1 MKNISMF
8 LTTFIFFI
16 SGVQADVSIDP
27 VQMYILNDAKQKT
40 TTLTLESINETE
52 KKLFEVKAFKWD
64 QNKKGED
71 VLEPEDALIINPRS
85 FILQPNGKQVIRIGF
100 NRPTQS
106 ILAGKQEGTWRILVE
121 EIPQTVKE
129 SSITFLLNFNLPLFI
144 GKQDDIKLKFNIE
157 NDKLIV
163 LNKANSHIQI
173 ANLKIIDSNKK
184 EIFKSDT
191 LGYALA
197 NKSLSYDLKGLK
209 IQDLNKYYVKLQTD
223 KSNEMV
229 ELKFME

>member
-1 MKNISMF
+1 MKTI
-8 LTTFIFFI
+8 TTFLFTFI
-16 SGVQADVSIDP
+16 LFIPGVRADVAIDP
-27 VQMYILNDAKQKT
+27 VQLYILNDAKQKS

-52 KKLFEVKAFKWD
+52 KKIFEVKAFKWD
-64 QNKKGED
+64 QNQNGED
-71 VLEPEDALIINPRS
+71 VLEPEDALIINPRN

-100 NRPTQS
+100 NRPVES

-121 EIPQTVKE
+121 EIPQAVKE

-144 GKQDDIKLKFNIE
+144 GKQDDVKLKFNIE

-163 LNKANSHIQI
+163 ANKANSHIQI
-173 ANLKIIDSNKK
+173 ANLKIIDSHKK

-197 NKSLSYDLKGLK
+197 NKSISYDLKGVK
-209 IQDLNKYYVKLQTD
+209 MPDPSKYYVRLQTD
-223 KSNEMV
+223 KSNKPV
-229 ELKFME
+229 ELKFMD

>member
-1 MKNISMF
+1 M
-8 LTTFIFFI
+8 
-16 SGVQADVSIDP
+16 
-27 VQMYILNDAKQKT
+27 
-40 TTLTLESINETE
+40 
-52 KKLFEVKAFKWD
+52 
-64 QNKKGED
+64 
-71 VLEPEDALIINPRS
+71 
-85 FILQPNGKQVIRIGF
+85 
-100 NRPTQS
+100 
-106 ILAGKQEGTWRILVE
+106 
-121 EIPQTVKE
+121 
-129 SSITFLLNFNLPLFI
+129 FI

-184 EIFKSDT
+184 EIFKSET

-209 IQDLNKYYVKLQTD
+209 IQDPNNYYVKLQTD
-223 KSNEMV
+223 KSNEMI